1 MKRFQKAK
9 EIVQG
14 EQFGNVID
22 FFQSVR
28 GQDQQPSRDDNR
40 LQRQTERSQQSSQ
53 RQQKPDYT
61 PLYLMGVVA
70 ILVALIKK

>member
-14 EQFGNVID
+14 EEFGNVID

-40 LQRQTERSQQSSQ
+40 LQRQTERSQ
-53 RQQKPDYT
+53 RAQKPDYT